1 MASLYEIQRDLGVT
15 QKTAWFMLHRI
26 REGMDNDFPEKF
38 AGEVE
43 ADETFIGGKAK
54 NMHAMKKIRKYL
66 AGEMKHGG
74 PVGKAIVMGVLQRNT
89 MEDIPGTARKRSKKD
104 SQVRP
109 VVLAELRKTD
119 TDAHI
124 KENVATDAAGVY
136 TDDGQHYRYLP
147 DYAHEFIDHAEAYVR
162 GRVHTNGIENFWS
175 LPKRSLAG
183 TYVSVEPFHLSP
195 TSTSR
200 RFGLQSERHG
210 RSAVRYDAS
219 RHRWQAADVRAGDR
233 QNRGAYRARR
243 SLLN

>member
-1 MASLYEIQRDLGVT
+1 
-15 QKTAWFMLHRI
+15 MLHRI

-89 MEDIPGTARKRSKKD
+89 MEDIPGTARKRSKQD

-109 VVLAELRKTD
+109 IVLAEVRKTD

-124 KENVATDAAGVY
+124 KENVATDAAGVF

-175 LPKRSLAG
+175 LLKRSLAG
-183 TYVSVEPFHLSP
+183 TYVSVEPFHLSAYVNEQAF
-195 TSTSR
+195 
-200 RFGLQSERHG
+200 RFNNRKDIDTML
-210 RSAVRYDAS
+210 
-219 RHRWQAADVRAGDR
+219 AGILGKRLTYEQLTGKGDTD
-233 QNRGAYRARR
+233 
-243 SLLN
+243 